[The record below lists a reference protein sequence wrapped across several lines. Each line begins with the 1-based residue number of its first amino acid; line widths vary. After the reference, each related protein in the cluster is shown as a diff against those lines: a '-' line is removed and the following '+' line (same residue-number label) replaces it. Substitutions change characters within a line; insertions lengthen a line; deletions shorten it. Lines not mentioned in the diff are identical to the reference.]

1 MVRITHFSPPPGY
14 KRIQVVGSFEEL
26 VSTPFR
32 DGVNAMC
39 WPREL
44 PGDFEEVVRSLG
56 AIEGISTLTDEHLR
70 TLSLSAAGKI
80 ARDILLQDFEGLRS
94 ADLSPNLDCIQAA
107 SRDLSGAPI
116 ARDVYSWHADSA
128 TGPMDTFLCAY
139 NTSASEGLRNEEA
152 IRRVD
157 IPETRAELLALFGG
171 KDDHEFEEFLTENYY
186 DLHYLPLPG
195 AQPFSFGLGNLWRI
209 ATDYPESPV
218 PPCIHR
224 APTTLPGSLPR
235 LLLIS

>member
-1 MVRITHFSPPPGY
+1 MRFAPPPGY
-14 KRIQVVGSFEEL
+14 KRIQVVGSFDEL
-26 VSTPFR
+26 ISTPFR
-32 DGVNAMC
+32 DGINAMC

-44 PGDFEEVVRSLG
+44 PGDFEEVVKCLG
-56 AIEGISTLTDEHLR
+56 PIQGITTLEDERLHA
-70 TLSLSAAGKI
+70 LSLSAVGQI
-80 ARDILLQDFEGLRS
+80 ARDILLQDVERLRS
-94 ADLSPNLDCIQAA
+94 ADLSPNLDCIRCAP
-107 SRDLSGAPI
+107 RDLSGAPI

-128 TGPMDTFLCAY
+128 TEPMATFLCAY
-139 NTSASEGLRNEEA
+139 NTAASEGLRNEEA
-152 IRRVD
+152 IRRVEV
-157 IPETRAELLALFGG
+157 PETRAELLTLFGG
-171 KDDHEFEEFLTENYY
+171 ADDHDFEEFLTENFY
-186 DLHYLPLPG
+186 DLHYLPVPC